1 MRIAV
6 CDDMPEDRQNM
17 RHALDSVVKNFTLDE
32 FCDGKELLRSHA
44 AHPYD
49 VIFLDIIMPNIS
61 GMDTAAHLRRTD
73 TKTPIVFVSTT
84 EEFGVQSYR
93 VQAFD
98 YLLKPVDVMQLR
110 ACLNRLFFSYRKK
123 HFVTINYL
131 GSNTEVLISNIQCLE
146 SNLRKVIFTLA
157 DNREIEVSGKLA
169 DFEDYLL
176 RNGFCRC
183 HKSYLVNI
191 EHVEKIDGD
200 TFELSGGKSV
210 KISRTHLADSKK
222 AYFDYIFSLDMSRE

>member
-6 CDDMPEDRQNM
+6 CDDMGEERRNM
-17 RHALDSVVKNFTLDE
+17 RRALGSVLKDFTLDE
-32 FCDGKELLRSHA
+32 FRDGNELLKSHA

-49 VIFLDIIMPNIS
+49 VIFLDIIMPVIS
-61 GMDTAAHLRRTD
+61 GMDTAAQLRRTD

-98 YLLKPVDVMQLR
+98 YLLKPIDVMQLR
-110 ACLNRLFFSYRKK
+110 ACLNRLFYAHREK
-123 HFVTINYL
+123 HYVTITYL
-131 GSNTEVLISNIQCLE
+131 GSDTRVLLSNIQCLE

-157 DNREIEVSGKLA
+157 DNREIEVNGKLA
-169 DFEDYLL
+169 DYEDYLL
-176 RNGFCRC
+176 RHGFCRC

-191 EHVEKIDGD
+191 EHISGIDGD
-200 TFELSGGKSV
+200 TFRLSGGRSV

-222 AYFDYIFSLDMSRE
+222 AYFDYVFSLDMGRE

>member
-6 CDDMPEDRQNM
+6 CDDMAEERRNM
-17 RHALDSVVKNFTLDE
+17 RRALGSVLKDFTLDE
-32 FCDGKELLRSHA
+32 FSDGNELLRSHA

-49 VIFLDIIMPNIS
+49 VIFLDIIMPGIS
-61 GMDTAAHLRRTD
+61 GMDTAALLRRTD

-84 EEFGVQSYR
+84 DEFGVQSYR

-98 YLLKPVDVMQLR
+98 YLLKPIDVMQLR
-110 ACLNRLFFSYRKK
+110 ACLNRLFFAHRKK
-123 HFVTINYL
+123 HYVTINYL
-131 GSNTEVLISNIQCLE
+131 GSDTRVLLSNIQCLE

-157 DNREIEVSGKLA
+157 DNREIEVNGKLA
-169 DFEDYLL
+169 DYEDYLL
-176 RNGFCRC
+176 RHGFCRC

-191 EHVEKIDGD
+191 EHIDMIAGD

-222 AYFDYIFSLDMSRE
+222 AYFDYVFSLDMGHE